1 MSKLPWRP
9 TVYDD
14 SIVEKAKFYLENY
27 DQFDDV
33 VPQIASLAL
42 HLGVTRKTLYVWAGE
57 EDKEAFCYI
66 FEAVKAK
73 QEKTLVN
80 GSLAGDMNPA
90 ISKMLLTKHGY
101 SDKID
106 QTVDHTTKGEKIQSI
121 SPHSFVGD

>member
-1 MSKLPWRP
+1 MARP
-9 TVYDD
+9 TDYNDQILVKAMHYLNHFDD
-14 SIVEKAKFYLENY
+14 EFE
-27 DQFDDV
+27 DV

-42 HLGVTRKTLYVWAGE
+42 YLGVRRETLWDWSKDPE
-57 EDKEAFCYI
+57 KQAFSNI

-80 GSLAGDMNPA
+80 GSLAGGMNPA